1 MVPTTRLFFIAE
13 NEKITIEWT
22 NFSSPEMQGIYVVDP
37 AVGSPII
44 GLSKTLEANE
54 RKLRCVLAHELGHH
68 FRTAGKWITAACQMD
83 KLLIAK
89 IDRKASRALDTLM
102 PSKLFVT
109 KLIGGMSIADLA
121 DAFFVTEGFARKKL
135 EQLKRRG
142 FRRVINTDR
151 GSFIF
156 YDYIV

>member
-1 MVPTTRLFFIAE
+1 LVPTSKLFSVAQE
-13 NEKITIEWT
+13 ESITIEWT

-54 RKLRCVLAHELGHH
+54 RKLRCVLAHELGHY

-89 IDRKASRALDTLM
+89 IDREADDWALDTLL
-102 PSKLFVT
+102 PSKGFVT
-109 KLIGGMSIADLA
+109 RLKGGMCVSGLA
-121 DAFFVTEGFARKKL
+121 DSFFVTEEFVIKKL
-135 EQLKRRG
+135 KQLERRG
-142 FRRVINTDR
+142 FKHLINTDK

-156 YDYIV
+156 YRL

>member
-1 MVPTTRLFFIAE
+1 
-13 NEKITIEWT
+13 
-22 NFSSPEMQGIYVVDP
+22 MQGIYVVDP

-89 IDRKASRALDTLM
+89 IDRKADDWALDTLI

-109 KLIGGMSIADLA
+109 KLIRGMSIADLA
-121 DAFFVTEGFARKKL
+121 DPFFVTEGFARKKL

-156 YDYIV
+156 YDI

>member
-1 MVPTTRLFFIAE
+1 
-13 NEKITIEWT
+13 
-22 NFSSPEMQGIYVVDP
+22 GIYVVDP
-37 AVGSPII
+37 AVRSPII

-54 RKLRCVLAHELGHH
+54 RKLRCVLAHELEHH

-89 IDRKASRALDTLM
+89 IDRKADDWALDTLI

-109 KLIGGMSIADLA
+109 KLIRGMSIADLA
-121 DAFFVTEGFARKKL
+121 DPFFVTEGFARKKL

-156 YDYIV
+156 YDI

>member
-22 NFSSPEMQGIYVVDP
+22 NFSSLEMQGVYVVDP
-37 AVGSPII
+37 AVRSPII

-89 IDRKASRALDTLM
+89 IDREADDWALDTLV
-102 PSKLFVT
+102 PSKSFVT
-109 KLIGGMSIADLA
+109 RLRGGMCVTELA
-121 DAFFVTEGFARKKL
+121 DSFFVTEEFILMKL
-135 EQLKRRG
+135 KQLERRG
-142 FRRVINTDR
+142 FKYLINTDK

-156 YDYIV
+156 YQL

>member
-89 IDRKASRALDTLM
+89 IDREADDWALDTLM

-156 YDYIV
+156 YDI

>member
-1 MVPTTRLFFIAE
+1 MVPTSKLFSVAQKE
-13 NEKITIEWT
+13 NITIEWT

-89 IDRKASRALDTLM
+89 IDRKADDWALDTHI
-102 PSKLFVT
+102 PSKQFVT
-109 KLIGGMSIADLA
+109 KMIRGMSKADLA
-121 DAFFVTEGFARKKL
+121 DPFFVTEGFARKKL

-156 YDYIV
+156 YDI